1 MYKIWQIRYFLE
13 TVTDCI
19 TTGSVFLT
27 DSAFGTASARGQLK
41 GVRPCQSIQEC
52 WQTAR
57 NVCVSVCVSAALDEQ
72 WADLSPSQTL
82 LIKAGNVCNLSKLW
96 PKDFARRD
104 VCFSV
109 SMLFPPHS
117 HCRPYFTSPL
127 SPDAYLTAPRVS
139 GVRCW

>member
-1 MYKIWQIRYFLE
+1 MS
-13 TVTDCI
+13 VN
-19 TTGSVFLT
+19 TGMLA
-27 DSAFGTASARGQLK
+27 DSAERLCE
-41 GVRPCQSIQEC
+41 R
-52 WQTAR
+52 
-57 NVCVSVCVSAALDEQ
+57 VCVSAALDEQ

-109 SMLFPPHS
+109 SMLFPHPARVVGLILPRLS
-117 HCRPYFTSPL
+117 L